1 MFRFEDPIYLYL
13 LVLIPI
19 LALIRFVSYRN
30 QRKRLRQFGDPE
42 LLKQLMPDVS
52 RFRPLVK
59 FWVLLGALALLI
71 VMLARPQLGTKISNE
86 KRVGIETIIA
96 MDISNS
102 MLAEDVVP
110 SRLDRSK
117 MMVENLVDHFTND
130 KIGLIVF
137 AGDAFVQLPITSDY
151 VSAKMFLSSISPSMM
166 ASQGTDIAR
175 AIEMATHSFTQ
186 EEGIG
191 KAIIVITDGEDH
203 EGGALEAAKAA
214 KDEGMRVYV
223 LGVGSVNGAPIP
235 VSGTG
240 DYMKDNTGNTVMS
253 ALNEDMC
260 KQVAQAGGGAYI
272 HVENNNAAQQQLD
285 NELDKLAKKET
296 TTAVYSEFDEQFQAV
311 GILVLLLLIVEIC
324 ILDRRNPLIKRLSL
338 FKRKGVSNQ
347 ESVVR
352 SKMLMIL
359 FFLLTPI
366 SYLFFPDSCLLTPVS
381 AQTDRQYIRQ
391 GNKLF
396 RSGDYPNAEVSYRK
410 AIEKNPKNPQ
420 AVFNLGNALM
430 AQKKDSAAV
439 MQFDSATK
447 LETNPLRKA
456 KAYHNVG
463 VICQSHKMYGEAIE
477 AYKSALRLNPA
488 DDETRY
494 NLVLCK
500 HQQKKQ
506 QQNQQQNQQGNND
519 QKQDDKKDQ
528 QNKDQQKDKQENKKQ
543 QEQPKPQMS
552 KENAEQLLNAAIQN
566 EKQTQDKLNK
576 AQQQPQRR
584 TTLKNW

>member
-1 MFRFEDPIYLYL
+1 VFRFEDPIYLWL

-19 LALIRFVSYRN
+19 LALVRFISYRN
-30 QRKRLRQFGDPE
+30 QRKRLRKFGDPS
-42 LLKQLMPDVS
+42 LLKELMPDVS
-52 RFRPLVK
+52 RFRPSVK

-71 VMLARPQLGTKISNE
+71 VMLARPQLGTKISHE

-96 MDISNS
+96 LDISNS
-102 MLAEDVVP
+102 MRAEDIIP

-117 MMVENLVDHFTND
+117 MMIENLVDHFTND

-151 VSAKMFLSSISPSMM
+151 VSAKMFLSSIDPSMM
-166 ASQGTDIAR
+166 ATQGTDIAR

-203 EGGALEAAKAA
+203 EGGALEAAEAA

-223 LGVGSVNGAPIP
+223 LGVGSTNGAPIP
-235 VSGTG
+235 ISGTG
-240 DYMKDNTGNTVMS
+240 NYMTDRSGNTVMS
-253 ALNEDMC
+253 ALNEEMC
-260 KQVAQAGGGAYI
+260 KQIAQAGGGAYI
-272 HVENNNAAQQQLD
+272 HVENNSAAQQQLD
-285 NELDKLAKKET
+285 SELDKLAKKET
-296 TTAVYSEFDEQFQAV
+296 STTVYSEFDEQFQAV
-311 GILVLLLLIVEIC
+311 GILVLLLLIIEIC
-324 ILDRRNPLIKRLSL
+324 ILDRRNPLLKRVSL
-338 FKRKGVSNQ
+338 FGKRKAVA
-347 ESVVR
+347 VVLV
-352 SKMLMIL
+352 MLAM
-359 FFLLTPI
+359 
-366 SYLFFPDSCLLTPVS
+366 SAS

-439 MQFDSATK
+439 VQFENASK

-456 KAYHNVG
+456 KAFHNMG
-463 VICQSHKMYGEAIE
+463 VVCQSHKMYGEAIE
-477 AYKSALRLNPA
+477 AYKNALRLNPA
-488 DDETRY
+488 DNETRY

-500 HQQKKQ
+500 HQQQKQ
-506 QQNQQQNQQGNND
+506 QQNQQNQQGGGND
-519 QKQDDKKDQ
+519 DKKQDDKKDQ
-528 QNKDQQKDKQENKKQ
+528 QKQDQQKDQKDQQDDKKQ
-543 QEQPKPQMS
+543 QEQKPQMS

-566 EKQTQDKLNK
+566 EKQTQDKLQK

-584 TTLKNW
+584 AIQKNW

>member
-1 MFRFEDPIYLYL
+1 MFRFEDPIYLWL

-19 LALIRFVSYRN
+19 LALIRFISYRN
-30 QRKRLRQFGDPE
+30 QRKRLRKFGDPS
-42 LLKQLMPDVS
+42 LLKELMPDVS
-52 RFRPLVK
+52 RFRPSVK

-71 VMLARPQLGTKISNE
+71 VMLARPQLGTKISHE

-96 MDISNS
+96 LDISNS
-102 MLAEDVVP
+102 MLAEDIIP

-151 VSAKMFLSSISPSMM
+151 VSAKMFLSSINPSMM
-166 ASQGTDIAR
+166 ATQGTDIAR

-203 EGGALEAAKAA
+203 EGGALEAAEAA
-214 KDEGMRVYV
+214 KEEGMRVYV
-223 LGVGSVNGAPIP
+223 LGVGSTNGAPIP
-235 VSGTG
+235 ISGTG
-240 DYMKDNTGNTVMS
+240 DYMKDRSGNTVMS

-272 HVENNNAAQQQLD
+272 HVENNSAAQQQLD
-285 NELDKLAKKET
+285 HELDKLAKKET
-296 TTAVYSEFDEQFQAV
+296 STTVYSEFDEQFQAV
-311 GILVLLLLIVEIC
+311 GILVLLLLIIEIC
-324 ILDRRNPLIKRLSL
+324 ILDRSNPLLKRVSL
-338 FKRKGVSNQ
+338 FGKRKAVAI
-347 ESVVR
+347 VLV
-352 SKMLMIL
+352 MLAMSA
-359 FFLLTPI
+359 T
-366 SYLFFPDSCLLTPVS
+366 
-381 AQTDRQYIRQ
+381 AQTDRQYVRQ

-396 RSGDYPNAEVSYRK
+396 RNGDYPNAEVSYRK

-439 MQFDSATK
+439 AQFESASK

-456 KAYHNVG
+456 KAFHNMG
-463 VICQSHKMYGEAIE
+463 VVCQSHKMYGEAIE
-477 AYKSALRLNPA
+477 AYKNALRLNPA
-488 DDETRY
+488 DNETRY

-500 HQQKKQ
+500 HQQQKQ
-506 QQNQQQNQQGNND
+506 QQNQQQNQQGGND
-519 QKQDDKKDQ
+519 DKKQDNKKDQQQKQDQQKDQQDDKK
-528 QNKDQQKDKQENKKQ
+528 Q
-543 QEQPKPQMS
+543 QEPPKPQMS

-566 EKQTQDKLNK
+566 EKQTQDKLQK

-584 TTLKNW
+584 AVQKNW